1 MSTIGHLLFDSKFGL
16 PFETY
21 QTYIESLTDE
31 NNNNNVIENLRNSL
45 MISISGYIR
54 EKNIPSLNYENEKI
68 VSIAL
73 KMMLN
78 DASEKKTL
86 RSFEVCE

>member
-31 NNNNNVIENLRNSL
+31 NNNVIEKLRNSL
-45 MISISGYIR
+45 MISIPGYLG
-54 EKNIPSLNYENEKI
+54 EKNIPSSNNEKKKI

-73 KMMLN
+73 EMMLG
-78 DASEKKTL
+78 DAFEKKTL
-86 RSFEVCE
+86 GSFGV